1 MIEDINRLKELV
13 KKYDRSGPRYTSYPT
28 VPVWS
33 NEYTP
38 DSYLEAIRKA
48 GARRNDVL
56 SLYFHIPFCRK
67 RCWYCGC
74 NTTVGYSDPEVET
87 YLDAIKKEIDLVT
100 AQLGER
106 KNVSQVHFGGGTPTY
121 LTEKQFEGIYSHLKG
136 KLHILEDAE
145 ISIELDP
152 RVTTDGQIA
161 LMKKLGFNR
170 LSFGV
175 QDFDPEV
182 QEAIGRN
189 QSEELTRSF
198 YRKCRKRGFERI
210 NFDFIYGLPKQK
222 VDSFR
227 HTIERAI
234 EFRPDRIALYSYA
247 HLPKTLHHQE
257 LIVTGDLPQPEIK
270 FELFYNAVRLF
281 TKAGYVQIGMD
292 HFVLPDD
299 ELALAAKNGKLRRNF
314 MGYTVDA
321 AIDWIGLGMS
331 AIGYIDANFAQN
343 VSNVKQYVEVI
354 GKGNPAVFRG
364 IVLTED
370 DLIRQQVI
378 SDIMCNFRIDFA
390 KLKERYGIEF
400 EDYFKE
406 ELPQLE
412 GFIAD
417 GLMTRKNGT
426 ILVTEPGRI
435 FVRNIA
441 MNFDAY
447 LKQDS
452 ARKPNAQFSR
462 TI

>member
-1 MIEDINRLKELV
+1 MTEDIKALRELV

-28 VPVWS
+28 VPVWTK
-33 NEYTP
+33 EYGAEN
-38 DSYLEAIRKA
+38 YLKAIDDAGKRKD
-48 GARRNDVL
+48 DVL
-56 SLYFHIPFCRK
+56 SLYFHIPFCRR

-74 NTTVGYSDPEVET
+74 NTTVGYADPEVEQ
-87 YLDAIKKEIDLVT
+87 YLEAIKKEIDIIVPH
-100 AQLGER
+100 LGKR

-121 LTEKQFEGIYSHLKG
+121 LNEKQFEGVYNHLAK
-136 KLHILEDAE
+136 KLNILGDAE

-152 RVTTDGQIA
+152 RVTTEGYIE
-161 LMKKLGFNR
+161 LLRRLGFNR

-189 QSEELTRSF
+189 QSEEMTVAF
-198 YRKCRKRGFERI
+198 YNRCRERGFERI

-227 HTIERAI
+227 KTIARAI
-234 EFRPDRIALYSYA
+234 KLRPDRIALYSYA
-247 HLPKTLHHQE
+247 HLPKMLHHQE
-257 LIVTGDLPQPEIK
+257 LIVEDDLPGPETK
-270 FELFYNAVRLF
+270 FELFYTALKMF
-281 TKAGYVQIGMD
+281 TEGGYAQIGMD

-299 ELALAAKNGKLRRNF
+299 ELAIAAKEGKLRRNF

-321 AIDWIGLGMS
+321 AIDWIGFGMS
-331 AIGYIDANFAQN
+331 SIGYINANFAQN
-343 VSNVKQYVEVI
+343 VSHVKQYVESVEA
-354 GKGNPAVFRG
+354 GRPAIFRG
-364 IVLTED
+364 IALDKD
-370 DLIRQQVI
+370 DQIRQTVI
-378 SDIMCNFRIDFA
+378 SDIMCNFRIDFG
-390 KLKERYGIEF
+390 KINKRFGIEF
-400 EDYFKE
+400 EEYFKE
-406 ELPQLE
+406 ELPPLE

-417 GLMTRKNGT
+417 GLLSRENET
-426 ILVTEPGRI
+426 ITVTEPGRI

-452 ARKPNAQFSR
+452 KRKPKAQFSR